1 MPREK
6 PLGAGERTNNKL
18 NTHNDVT
25 PGFEPGPHWWEASA
39 LTTTPSFSAP
49 LKIIIVGTGDGLKQ
63 LRCE

>member
-6 PLGAGERTNNKL
+6 PLGAKERTNNKF
-18 NTHNDVT
+18 NPHNDVDARIRT
-25 PGFEPGPHWWEASA
+25 WATLVEASA